1 MCRLRLRPYFRSI
14 ILGTSLTGLFF
25 PGCGWEQ
32 TKNGAGTAENAGPS
46 RNGYKAMT
54 DGPIYQRMTHIDA
67 LARQFMS
74 TDEGDPVQARA
85 ALQNSSTAIIATAK
99 SVLESDSL
107 DEFDR
112 TRAAKALFE
121 AYGKQ
126 VNADSS
132 RYTEFLSACDDLI
145 QRFPKTDLATQ
156 AAFVRLNV
164 LGTLRSDKLSE
175 SDELR
180 DPKKRLNR
188 VSEAAL
194 LLAEQEPPHPSTPE
208 VLLNLARQLEQD
220 KDFERSAKV
229 YGLLNEKFPDPE
241 KRRFVPG
248 HLRRIS
254 MVGQPVQ
261 GIQGK
266 DFEGQEITIE
276 QFKGKVVL
284 IDFWA
289 SWCPPCLAEL
299 DGMKQLR
306 EELGPKGFEI
316 LGMNADDDAAAAR
329 KIINDRKLNWPE
341 IVVRSQ
347 TDEMINPEETLEFKL
362 GIEYLPTKLLIN
374 REGILV
380 WCGSQLELAR
390 PEIEKLVAETTEL
403 PATAEK

>member
-1 MCRLRLRPYFRSI
+1 M
-14 ILGTSLTGLFF
+14 
-25 PGCGWEQ
+25 
-32 TKNGAGTAENAGPS
+32 
-46 RNGYKAMT
+46 
-54 DGPIYQRMTHIDA
+54 
-67 LARQFMS
+67 
-74 TDEGDPVQARA
+74 
-85 ALQNSSTAIIATAK
+85 
-99 SVLESDSL
+99 
-107 DEFDR
+107 
-112 TRAAKALFE
+112 FE

-229 YGLLNEKFPDPE
+229 YGILNEKFPDPE

-266 DFEGQEITIE
+266 E
-276 QFKGKVVL
+276 
-284 IDFWA
+284 
-289 SWCPPCLAEL
+289 
-299 DGMKQLR
+299 
-306 EELGPKGFEI
+306 
-316 LGMNADDDAAAAR
+316 
-329 KIINDRKLNWPE
+329 
-341 IVVRSQ
+341 RSSSS
-347 TDEMINPEETLEFKL
+347 
-362 GIEYLPTKLLIN
+362 
-374 REGILV
+374 R
-380 WCGSQLELAR
+380 
-390 PEIEKLVAETTEL
+390 EKLCLSTSGQAGAPL
-403 PATAEK
+403 AWPNLTA